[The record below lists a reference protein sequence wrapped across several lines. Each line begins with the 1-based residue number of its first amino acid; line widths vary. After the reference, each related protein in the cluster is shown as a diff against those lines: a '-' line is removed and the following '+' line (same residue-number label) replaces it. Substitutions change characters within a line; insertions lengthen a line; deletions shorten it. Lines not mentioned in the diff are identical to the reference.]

1 MSVFTF
7 SDVSVVE
14 SLISHL
20 ENQKNDSATSKTEL
34 VEQCMQLLR
43 HSTTYTMIKRRERL
57 ELSSTGGRQAIILQG
72 PTGHEQKAALCF
84 PLCTYIDVDVL
95 LAPLLEKLWALGCR
109 TLFSCQGEP
118 GAGLSCTDM
127 AYILFDGSKSF
138 ARFLAILE
146 GGECAHLMATAS
158 DCVNANHPR
167 DLKTVTT
174 MFERPFIVEAQFKIH
189 VGEPNTPVF
198 RDAKKFPVFA
208 YHVSFAQESI
218 VDMDSAVER
227 FIKRTG

>member
-1 MSVFTF
+1 M
-7 SDVSVVE
+7 E

-20 ENQKNDSATSKTEL
+20 ENQQNDSATSKAEL
-34 VEQCMQLLR
+34 VEQCMRLLR
-43 HSTTYTMIKRRERL
+43 HSTTYTMIKRRERMQN
-57 ELSSTGGRQAIILQG
+57 QAIILQG

-84 PLCTYIDVDVL
+84 PSCTHIDVDVL

-118 GAGLSCTDM
+118 GAGLSYTDM
-127 AYILFDGSKSF
+127 AYIVFDGSDSF
-138 ARFLAILE
+138 ARFLTILE
-146 GGECAHLMATAS
+146 VGKCEHLMATAS

-174 MFERPFIVEAQFKIH
+174 MFERPFIVDAQFKIH

-198 RDAKKFPVFA
+198 RNAKKFPLFA

-218 VDMDSAVER
+218 ADMDSAAGK
-227 FIKRTG
+227 FIIKPTD